1 MLVFHS
7 KKSDAVSNK
16 LQLSKSSLT
25 KAVTTVTT
33 VLFELT
39 KEGERGLQ
47 NIDRVSNQPSQQL
60 RVSN

>member
-1 MLVFHS
+1 MMVFHS

-33 VLFELT
+33 VTTVLFELT
-39 KEGERGLQ
+39 KEGERGLHP
-47 NIDRVSNQPSQQL
+47 ILNQCSSK
-60 RVSN
+60 VV